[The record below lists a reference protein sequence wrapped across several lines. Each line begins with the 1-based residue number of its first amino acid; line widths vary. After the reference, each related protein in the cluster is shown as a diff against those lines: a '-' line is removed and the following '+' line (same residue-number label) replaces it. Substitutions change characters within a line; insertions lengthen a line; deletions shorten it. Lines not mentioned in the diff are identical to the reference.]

1 MTKDYNASVK
11 RTRIAVIL
19 TCTVLVLGICIFALA
34 TYLGSRGI
42 EPEDEIRAA
51 IESGESSGDTV
62 TAQLKD
68 FGIRGFQ
75 AQKLKLIEQYFDA
88 YYYKELPS
96 VSELARDT
104 ALMFLDYYYDEIDL
118 NDNTAVTDAICTC
131 YVTVI
136 GDPYAYYFTEEEYS
150 DYLSDMSGD
159 ESSVGIGVYV
169 ELDYVKNTVKV
180 TSVFPD
186 SAAEEAGILPGD
198 YIIGVDGQL
207 AEDVGVNEMTALI
220 AGEVGTEVSLT
231 VKRGDD
237 VLTIVATRR
246 ELSDVTVLYE
256 LDENKIGYILVSQ
269 FKENTPEQFYEAIDY
284 MTENG
289 AVGIVFDM
297 RNNPGGLLDAVVAM
311 IDYIAPDGNR
321 IASYQ
326 IGTDSKTVFTAED
339 GHSVNLPIAV
349 LCNGNTASAGELFT
363 AAMRDYG
370 KSGVLNTVIVGETT
384 YKKGIMQSSFS
395 LFDGSAIKLT
405 IAFYNPPSDV
415 NYDGFGVEP
424 DVRITNDGETDDQLN
439 AAKEA
444 IINMI
449 KDASVA
455 M

>member
-1 MTKDYNASVK
+1 
-11 RTRIAVIL
+11 
-19 TCTVLVLGICIFALA
+19 
-34 TYLGSRGI
+34 
-42 EPEDEIRAA
+42 
-51 IESGESSGDTV
+51 
-62 TAQLKD
+62 
-68 FGIRGFQ
+68 
-75 AQKLKLIEQYFDA
+75 
-88 YYYKELPS
+88 
-96 VSELARDT
+96 
-104 ALMFLDYYYDEIDL
+104 
-118 NDNTAVTDAICTC
+118 
-131 YVTVI
+131 
-136 GDPYAYYFTEEEYS
+136 
-150 DYLSDMSGD
+150 
-159 ESSVGIGVYV
+159 
-169 ELDYVKNTVKV
+169 
-180 TSVFPD
+180 
-186 SAAEEAGILPGD
+186 
-198 YIIGVDGQL
+198 
-207 AEDVGVNEMTALI
+207 MTALI